1 LISPRPLTGS
11 APGWQGNLEIHASKS
26 AGDRARVRAAMGGAC
41 RSSARERQVPSGT
54 INDEVR
60 QSLARNLDL
69 EDTRLDY

>member
-1 LISPRPLTGS
+1 MRFVASRTS
-11 APGWQGNLEIHASKS
+11 ANRSVNTKLVGPG
-26 AGDRARVRAAMGGAC
+26 C

>member
-1 LISPRPLTGS
+1 MRYLCPNATAESPLR
-11 APGWQGNLEIHASKS
+11 E
-26 AGDRARVRAAMGGAC
+26 AC
-41 RSSARERQVPSGT
+41 RASARERQVPSGT